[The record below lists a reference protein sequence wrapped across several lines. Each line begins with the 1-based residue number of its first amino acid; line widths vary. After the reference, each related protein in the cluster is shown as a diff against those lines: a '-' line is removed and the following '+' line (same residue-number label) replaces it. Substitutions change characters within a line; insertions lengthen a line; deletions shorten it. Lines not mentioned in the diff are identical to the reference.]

1 MPFESEKQRRFM
13 HDKHPDIAQQW
24 EKKSKVAVVKYD
36 EHWRR
41 RRRKGRKPPSAPKN
55 IFAAAKPPPK
65 TKAKLARVGVKE
77 MPIPPPLLWGDP
89 EGEPGHLEDRYQE
102 RFTDEEAE
110 QSKKLV
116 EAAWKK
122 HGNSIWNNASKR
134 NQLLND
140 PRVQYAIITHNFD
153 PPRPSPDEP
162 GQRESHGIVRLKGKY
177 HPDTGEPVPTITTTH
192 GVENF
197 DKISNAH
204 SHVIDATQ
212 PHMPM
217 QFLGVDGVQKS
228 EIDYLTC
235 YYCDEKFSNPT
246 LRRIHEEQQH
256 EGIDNQK
263 MGEFWT
269 GEPMDIAMRL
279 LKASDDF
286 GEMQDYF
293 GEMQD
298 ELERSKA
305 ERSRSFPKGR
315 KRQRS
320 MGEGSIEEREPSE
333 RPRARNRGPSPEEI
347 EAFYESFEFH
357 PGSRGHEI
365 NTLRNEDAPRGYPP
379 QFGTFMPLD
388 TNRYILEEDAEDILP
403 EDPAF
408 GPDDRIHN
416 VALRRES
423 LSGVPTFAQT
433 PFNPLTGF
441 TRSEPMDLAMRLLKA
456 SRQTELGEHHPELPS
471 SHGPIVYY
479 HGTSPEKAPR
489 IKQQGLRART
499 LEDMVKDKFF
509 RDLGIPR
516 ENRRQLSDEQEFQL
530 EHQLTNARRDYY
542 DRHHDDYPGAYV
554 STSPRVKHT
563 YGTGGLVGIRAGAG
577 SPEPY
582 FGVGDGWDKKRLFPD
597 SWRFSGNVPPEYLV
611 NMSNYKFPDVPIDE
625 KPEFFTHPPFY
636 VDGQPPEIKQE
647 EDFDEA
653 AWYDK
658 WGGQNERKDIDLPSY
673 WNPDLVNSLPE
684 WDPNQDQHYQR
695 FLQGKPE

>member
-1 MPFESEKQRRFM
+1 MTELMIVPFESEKQRRFM

-65 TKAKLARVGVKE
+65 VKAKLERVGVKE
-77 MPIPPPLLWGDP
+77 MPIPPPLTWGDP
-89 EGEPGHLEDRYQE
+89 DGEPGHLEDRYQE

-122 HGNSIWNNASKR
+122 HGNSIWNNAARR
-134 NQLLND
+134 NKLLND

-192 GVENF
+192 GVEDF
-197 DKISNAH
+197 DRIRNTH

-212 PHMPM
+212 PDMPM
-217 QFLGVDGVQKS
+217 QFLGVDDVQKS

-235 YYCDEKFSNPT
+235 HYCGEKFNDPT
-246 LRRIHEEQQH
+246 LRMLHEEQQH
-256 EGIDNQK
+256 EGGDNQK

-269 GEPMDIAMRL
+269 GEPMDI
-279 LKASDDF
+279 
-286 GEMQDYF
+286 
-293 GEMQD
+293 
-298 ELERSKA
+298 
-305 ERSRSFPKGR
+305 
-315 KRQRS
+315 
-320 MGEGSIEEREPSE
+320 
-333 RPRARNRGPSPEEI
+333 
-347 EAFYESFEFH
+347 
-357 PGSRGHEI
+357 
-365 NTLRNEDAPRGYPP
+365 
-379 QFGTFMPLD
+379 
-388 TNRYILEEDAEDILP
+388 
-403 EDPAF
+403 
-408 GPDDRIHN
+408 
-416 VALRRES
+416 
-423 LSGVPTFAQT
+423 
-433 PFNPLTGF
+433 
-441 TRSEPMDLAMRLLKA
+441 AMRLLKA

-530 EHQLTNARRDYY
+530 EHQLANARRDYY

-658 WGGQNERKDIDLPSY
+658 WRGQNERKDIDLPSY

-684 WDPNQDQHYQR
+684 WDPNQDQNYQR
-695 FLQGKPE
+695 FLQGKRE